1 MFNYN
6 PSLPHQ
12 TEAKHNVLQAVSARF
27 PSLSA
32 QISFELDLFAAQ
44 SEELNLCWEFHANT
58 DYTGAVA
65 ERLEGIQ
72 THFDTVL
79 ENLLQISEEIQS
91 ITLELVDL
99 NLLQPGVG
107 IRGSYEEL
115 QILLTEQIQIV
126 EEAQAD
132 LENCSTLFELEH
144 SGDAT
149 HYKDMINSH
158 CERGLAPEEFR
169 PFARMIIDVCRAE
182 DTEAAFPQFYQK
194 LLAFQPTTATTF
206 RM

>member
-1 MFNYN
+1 MLIFSSTFLKILYTSTRTEHSQSYIFIPENVFKMENLKLENKLRYILMFNYN

-126 EEAQAD
+126 EEAQE
-132 LENCSTLFELEH
+132 LQMRLWEN
-144 SGDAT
+144 
-149 HYKDMINSH
+149 
-158 CERGLAPEEFR
+158 
-169 PFARMIIDVCRAE
+169 
-182 DTEAAFPQFYQK
+182 
-194 LLAFQPTTATTF
+194 
-206 RM
+206 

>member
-6 PSLPHQ
+6 PYLPY
-12 TEAKHNVLQAVSARF
+12 QAT
-27 PSLSA
+27 
-32 QISFELDLFAAQ
+32 AAQ
-44 SEELNLCWEFHANT
+44 QALANLKLLPVHINFEQGIFLAQSKELNLCWEFHA
-58 DYTGAVA
+58 DL
-65 ERLEGIQ
+65 EHKDRLSMKLEGIK
-72 THFDTVL
+72 THFTSVL
-79 ENLLQISEEIQS
+79 ENLLRINEAVVSEIEKLPDLDFSHTSDIQNRYE
-91 ITLELVDL
+91 TL
-99 NLLQPGVG
+99 QT
-107 IRGSYEEL
+107 
-115 QILLTEQIQIV
+115 LLTEQIQIV

-149 HYKDMINSH
+149 HYKDIINSH